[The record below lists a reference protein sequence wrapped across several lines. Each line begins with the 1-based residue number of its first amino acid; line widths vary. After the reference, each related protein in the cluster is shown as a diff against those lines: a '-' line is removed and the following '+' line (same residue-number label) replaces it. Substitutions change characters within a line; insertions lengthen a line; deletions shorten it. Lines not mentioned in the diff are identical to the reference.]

1 MRSFPSP
8 FSLSY
13 SSLSFSTFLFQ
24 LRVGRTLPRLAVLR
38 GCGVCEAKRR
48 LMYTIAALLPAR
60 IVSPA
65 NAQQVIGSA
74 LCCLSVKPVGNFA
87 TSMRA
92 PAHSP
97 PARFLSS
104 TDSSSYSLLSPP
116 LSLTI
121 PVSFCSHCSSLLPFV
136 FSLCCRPAMQ
146 GHFPPPIF
154 FFRCMSSTL
163 STPFRFYHY
172 IPTLQ
177 FPISGTASPLDYSR
191 SRTVVSI

>member
-1 MRSFPSP
+1 
-8 FSLSY
+8 
-13 SSLSFSTFLFQ
+13 
-24 LRVGRTLPRLAVLR
+24 
-38 GCGVCEAKRR
+38 
-48 LMYTIAALLPAR
+48 MYTIAALLLAR

-65 NAQQVIGSA
+65 NAQQVIGSV

-146 GHFPPPIF
+146 CHLLLSLYVLYSVQSLPFLSLHRSKQVG
-154 FFRCMSSTL
+154 STYRRF
-163 STPFRFYHY
+163 STPSAALRLRTTT
-172 IPTLQ
+172 P
-177 FPISGTASPLDYSR
+177 ASAPWSASD
-191 SRTVVSI
+191 